1 VADLKDIRNIVLLG
15 HGSSGKTS
23 LAEAILHSTGAINRL
38 GSIDEKNTVG
48 DFDEEEKERGNSI
61 HSALMHVDH
70 EGKLVNIIDTPGYPG
85 FISPA
90 LVSISAA
97 ETAVVV
103 IGAAAGIEMNTRKLF
118 QAATDANK
126 ARVIVINRID
136 ADNVDLTELIRQIQ
150 ETFGSQ
156 CRCANLPT
164 ADKSAIINCI
174 TTQEGDSPVMSPA
187 DAYTELLESVIE
199 VDDELMEAYLG
210 GEEVSPQKVAE
221 VFVKALMAGTIV
233 PIVFTDSRK
242 EVGIKELLELIVNC
256 TPSPADVPPAKLING
271 EETTEVKADPNG
283 PFAGQ
288 VIRVG
293 FDPRSN
299 MKYASIR
306 VFSGSLDTGTS
317 LLVNDAKKPIRPGHP
332 LKMQGTEAKE
342 IDKGVCGDIATL
354 AKIEELKIGDLVH
367 DGKFAG
373 KFEMRPL
380 PKPMFALALEPASR
394 GDEGKISVALDKLT
408 AEDACFTVSHD
419 TQTKELVI
427 NGMGDLHLRI
437 MLSKLEN
444 RYKIN
449 VNTKPPKI
457 PYRETIT
464 GKGEGHYR
472 HKKQSGGAGQFGE
485 VYLRI
490 EPIERDSDPSLEY
503 SWDIFGGSIPS
514 QFEPAVLKGIQDVMS
529 SGYLAGF
536 PMQDVKVS
544 VYDGKYHAVDSKE
557 VAFRAAG
564 KGAFM
569 DALGKARPSL
579 LEPIVNIEITIP
591 AENMGDITGD
601 LASRRGRVSGQDMLA
616 GDMMVI
622 KAKVPLSEISNYNSQ
637 LKSVTGGQGS
647 YEMELSHYDPTP
659 PNVQQQVIDQYNK
672 EKQAEQE

>member
-1 VADLKDIRNIVLLG
+1 MADLKDIRNIVLLG

-136 ADNVDLTELIRQIQ
+136 ADNVDLTELIGQIQ

-647 YEMELSHYDPTP
+647 YEMELS
-659 PNVQQQVIDQYNK
+659 
-672 EKQAEQE
+672 